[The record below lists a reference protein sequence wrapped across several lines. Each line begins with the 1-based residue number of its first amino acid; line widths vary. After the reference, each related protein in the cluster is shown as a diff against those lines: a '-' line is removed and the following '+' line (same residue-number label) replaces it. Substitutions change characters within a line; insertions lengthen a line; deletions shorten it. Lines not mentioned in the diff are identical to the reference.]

1 MIWCSI
7 KFLMYPE
14 SLQSSCGRGSVLLST
29 STGVQVAGLESWI
42 PISRVKCWISPTDT
56 ATVKPAPEETHY
68 SCEPISDLKLL
79 FKKTPS
85 GK

>member
-1 MIWCSI
+1 MNN
-7 KFLMYPE
+7 KRKM
-14 SLQSSCGRGSVLLST
+14 
-29 STGVQVAGLESWI
+29 
-42 PISRVKCWISPTDT
+42 KKKK
-56 ATVKPAPEETHY
+56 KPAPEETHY